1 MSKNNT
7 VMFAASVGGHYKEMM
22 GLRDLFPQFD
32 SILVTDNKAVANQPE
47 TKKKFRAVEFA
58 NAMSDR
64 RERKAGNKER
74 GTRWTA
80 INGYLKMFIQ
90 CIRIVHKHKPAVIIS
105 TGSYIAVP
113 LFWWGKLHGA
123 KLIFIE
129 SNAMVYSKTVTG
141 KLVGWMSDKVIVQW
155 PEMLKVY
162 SKAEY
167 WGVLN

>member
-1 MSKNNT
+1 MRGNNT
-7 VMFAASVGGHYKEMM
+7 VIFAASVGGHYKELM
-22 GLRDLFPQFD
+22 GLKDLFPSFD
-32 SILVTDNKAVANQPE
+32 SILVTDNKAAKEQHDIIKN
-47 TKKKFRAVEFA
+47 FRAVEFA

-64 RERKAGNKER
+64 REQNAGKVSK

-80 INGYLKMFIQ
+80 LTAYLKMFCQ
-90 CIRIVHKHKPAVIIS
+90 CIQIVRKYKPTAIVS

-113 LFWWGKLHGA
+113 LFWWGKFYGS

-129 SNAMVYSKTVTG
+129 SNAMVYNKTTTG
-141 KLVGWMSDKVIVQW
+141 KLVGWISDKVIVQW

-162 SKAEY
+162 PKAEY